1 MNVSGTLSFFRLF
14 RDPSLCLPHH
24 TVSTFNHLPIPLS
37 RAFNKADGEKKVDIR
52 AVVLD
57 KDNCFAVPKDNEV
70 YKPERFEELRK
81 AYPGSR
87 LLIVSNSAGTLSDP
101 TGAEADL
108 LEKNTGVKVLRHNT
122 KGMQDDFPRY
132 AFPDIT
138 QKPGCHS
145 DVLSYLRNAP
155 DTGVTH
161 ASQVAIVGDRLF
173 TDVMMANMMGSYG
186 FWIKDGVVEEKG
198 LFVKLERSLAGFL
211 TRRGYSPPFPQSHFE

>member
-24 TVSTFNHLPIPLS
+24 TVPTFNHLPIPLC
-37 RAFNKADGEKKVDIR
+37 RAFNKADGEKKVEIR

-57 KDNCFAVPKDNEV
+57 KDNCFAVPKENEV
-70 YKPERFEELRK
+70 YKPYTERFEELRK

-122 KGMQDDFPRY
+122 K
-132 AFPDIT
+132 
-138 QKPGCHS
+138 
-145 DVLSYLRNAP
+145 
-155 DTGVTH
+155 
-161 ASQVAIVGDRLF
+161 VAIVGDRLF

-211 TRRGYSPPFPQSHFE
+211 TRRGYVPPFPQNQFE

>member
-24 TVSTFNHLPIPLS
+24 TVPTFNHLPIPLS

-57 KDNCFAVPKDNEV
+57 KDNCFAMPKENEI
-70 YKPERFEELRK
+70 YKPYTVCFIPTTLSINMLEIIQAYLTLSQERFEELRK

-122 KGMQDDFPRY
+122 KVCLSRFLLIL
-132 AFPDIT
+132 DI
-138 QKPGCHS
+138 
-145 DVLSYLRNAP
+145 
-155 DTGVTH
+155 
-161 ASQVAIVGDRLF
+161 
-173 TDVMMANMMGSYG
+173 
-186 FWIKDGVVEEKG
+186 
-198 LFVKLERSLAGFL
+198 
-211 TRRGYSPPFPQSHFE
+211 